1 MPIEEHCATVY
12 NGSVKYRKEVT
23 KKMKNALTAAAGI
36 VGVVY
41 FNVCAWGWLAGYDSI
56 LQML

>member
-1 MPIEEHCATVY
+1 
-12 NGSVKYRKEVT
+12 
-23 KKMKNALTAAAGI
+23 MKNVLTAAVGI